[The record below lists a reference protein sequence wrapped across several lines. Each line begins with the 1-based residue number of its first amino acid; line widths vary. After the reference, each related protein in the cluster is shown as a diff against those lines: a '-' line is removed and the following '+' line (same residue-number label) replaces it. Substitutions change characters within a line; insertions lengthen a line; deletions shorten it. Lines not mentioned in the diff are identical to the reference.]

1 MKKAWEFGAR
11 YLLPTRMQ
19 AHAIASTTATE
30 TARRDRP
37 QTRPLWVY
45 ALDPAPVGLKQAG
58 VISNV
63 PYEPLKPGPVGARFM
78 VKSTIPDALR
88 LKLDWSE
95 RRAQDYENTPLDL
108 EAPTLAM
115 SSGLRPTTGDPRF
128 AAQMVYAVSEDVYR
142 TFSRALGRKPCFGP
156 WLNRELDKKNGRTQ
170 LLLLPHAFEEDNAFY
185 EPETGTLQFGFFK
198 NTLANTALANKGSL
212 QQYALSRDMICHE
225 LSHAL
230 LDGMRAHFMED
241 THIDVPAFH
250 EGFSDLIALLHH
262 FTCAP
267 LVEAAI
273 EETGGVGVR
282 ALLDLGRQLGE
293 SDNRAGGRAMRSML
307 EAYTEAARGDGPG
320 ASAWDESD
328 DIEKLFADSPKLR
341 LTDRGPVECHDRGAV
356 LVAAVMEAFLVVFRR
371 RARVYRRLAKAMRP
385 SETQSLPRELVELLS
400 AQVIKLANHFLSI
413 VIRAID
419 YCPPV
424 DVRFGEY
431 LRAMITAD
439 RDLMPEDVYDYRG
452 ALIRAFRRRGVDF
465 AYVLD
470 MSVDSLYW
478 APPPA
483 AHRLIEIAYS
493 NLRLSDDGMCAFSGA
508 ELLTWGNAIGQ
519 FVSHPDRIADFGLV
533 VPKSPYGPIIIESI
547 SLTTHVSEGRVH
559 RGLTVEISQSRISD
573 RSKFLGGATILFNDH
588 GEVRY
593 VIRKRVDSLRRRK
606 AEFDDRARARA
617 HDGPLDLRTLHA
629 RVKKQ

>member
-1 MKKAWEFGAR
+1 MKKAWEFGGR
-11 YLLPTRMQ
+11 YLLPTRVR
-19 AHAIASTTATE
+19 ALEPAGAKTAP
-30 TARRDRP
+30 DQP

-45 ALDPAPVGLKQAG
+45 ALDPAAVGLKQAH
-58 VISNV
+58 VILNV
-63 PYEPLKPGPVGARFM
+63 PYEPLKPGPTGARF
-78 VKSTIPDALR
+78 VVQSKIPDALR
-88 LKLDWSE
+88 IKLDWSVP
-95 RRAQDYENTPLDL
+95 RAEEYEINPLDL
-108 EAPTLAM
+108 DAPTLAM

-128 AAQMVYAVSEDVYR
+128 AAQMAYAVSEEVYR
-142 TFSRALGRKPCFGP
+142 TFSRALGRKPTFGP
-156 WLNRELDKKNGRTQ
+156 WLNRELNKKNGRTQ
-170 LLLLPHAFEEDNAFY
+170 LLIFPHAREEDNAYY
-185 EPETGTLQFGFFK
+185 EAETGTLQFGFFK
-198 NTLANTALANKGSL
+198 NTLADTALANKGSL
-212 QQYALSRDMICHE
+212 QQYVLSRDMICHE

-250 EGFSDLIALLHH
+250 EGFADLIALLHH

-307 EAYTEAARGDGPG
+307 DAYTEAARGDGAG
-320 ASAWDESD
+320 ASAWEESD
-328 DIEKLFADSPKLR
+328 DIEKLFSKQPKLR
-341 LTDRGPVECHDRGAV
+341 LTSAGPTECHERGAV
-356 LVAAVMEAFLVVFRR
+356 LVAAVMEAFLVVFRQ
-371 RARVYRRLAKAMRP
+371 RARIYRRLAKAIRP
-385 SETQSLPRELVELLS
+385 SETQSLPKELVELLS

-424 DVRFGEY
+424 DIRFGEY

-439 RDLMPEDVYDYRG
+439 RDLMPEDAYDYRG
-452 ALIRAFRRRGVDF
+452 ALVRAFRRRGVDF

-483 AHRLIEIAYS
+483 AHRLPEIAYS
-493 NLRLSDDGMCAFSGA
+493 KLRLADDGACAINGA
-508 ELLTWGNAIGQ
+508 ELLAWGNAIGQ
-519 FVSHPDRIADFGLV
+519 FVSHADRLVTFGLV
-533 VPKSPYGPIIIESI
+533 TPKGAYGPIVIESV
-547 SLTTHVSEGRVH
+547 SLTTRVSDGRVH
-559 RGLTVEISQSRISD
+559 RGLTVEISQTRTSEQSR
-573 RSKFLGGATILFNDH
+573 FLGGATVLFDQEGN
-588 GEVRY
+588 VRY

-606 AEFDDRARARA
+606 AEFEDRARGRA
-617 HDGPLDLRTLHA
+617 QEGQLDLRALHA
-629 RVKKQ
+629 KAKKP

>member
-1 MKKAWEFGAR
+1 MKKAWEFGGR
-11 YLLPTRMQ
+11 YLLPTRVR
-19 AHAIASTTATE
+19 
-30 TARRDRP
+30 AREFVDTNAAPDQP
-37 QTRPLWVY
+37 QFRPLWVY
-45 ALDPAPVGLKQAG
+45 ALDPASVGLKQST
-58 VISNV
+58 VVLNI
-63 PYEPLKPGPVGARFM
+63 PYEPLKPGPEGARFA
-78 VKSTIPDALR
+78 VKSTIPKELR
-88 LKLDWSE
+88 EKLDWSE
-95 RRAQDYENTPLDL
+95 ARSLEYEKNPLDL
-108 EAPTLAM
+108 DAPTLAM

-128 AAQMVYAVSEDVYR
+128 AAQMAYAVSEDVYR
-142 TFSRALGRKPCFGP
+142 TFSRALGRKPNFGP
-156 WLNRELDKKNGRTQ
+156 WLNRELNKKNGRTQ
-170 LLLLPHAFEEDNAFY
+170 LLLLPHAREEDNAYY
-185 EPETGTLQFGFFK
+185 EAESGTLQFGFFK

-230 LDGMRAHFMED
+230 LDGMRAHFMAD

-293 SDNRAGGRAMRSML
+293 SDNRSGGRAMRSML
-307 EAYTEAARGDGPG
+307 DAYTEAAREMGSS

-328 DIEKLFADSPKLR
+328 DIEKLFSKKPKLR
-341 LTDRGPVECHDRGAV
+341 LTSAGPIECHERGAV
-356 LVAAVMEAFLVVFRR
+356 LVAAVMEAFLVVFRQ
-371 RARVYRRLAKAMRP
+371 RARIYRRLAKAMRP
-385 SETQSLPRELVELLS
+385 SETQSLPKELVELLS

-424 DVRFGEY
+424 DIRFGEY

-439 RDLMPEDVYDYRG
+439 RDLVPEDTYDYRG

-478 APPPA
+478 APPPV
-483 AHRLIEIAYS
+483 AHRLPEIAYS
-493 NLRLSDDGMCAFSGA
+493 KLRLTDDGTCAINGL
-508 ELLTWGNAIGQ
+508 EMLVWGDAIGQ
-519 FVSHPDRIADFGLV
+519 FVSHADRLTTFGLV
-533 VPKSPYGPIIIESI
+533 TPNGAYGPIVIESV
-547 SLTTHVSEGRVH
+547 SLTTHVAEGRVH
-559 RGLTVEISQSRISD
+559 RGLTVEISQTRQSERSR
-573 RSKFLGGATILFNDH
+573 FLGGATVLFDQE
-588 GEVRY
+588 GSVRY

-606 AEFDDRARARA
+606 AEFEDRARARA
-617 HDGPLDLRTLHA
+617 HDGSLDLRALHA
-629 RVKKQ
+629 KAKKS